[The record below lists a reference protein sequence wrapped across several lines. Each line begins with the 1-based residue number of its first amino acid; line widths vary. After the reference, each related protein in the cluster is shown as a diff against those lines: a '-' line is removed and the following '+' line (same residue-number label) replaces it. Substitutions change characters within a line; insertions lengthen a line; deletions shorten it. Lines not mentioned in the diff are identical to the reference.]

1 MIMKRLFTRLVTV
14 VSAVVLSG
22 SVVGQSC
29 TPDVTPPGIAAC
41 PTTPQN
47 FVTNTGCT
55 YVHSGASLDPS
66 GLSDNCMLVPNAR
79 YNLSGA
85 TSGTAV
91 NQSLNGKV
99 FNKGTTT
106 VLWTVYDNATPAN
119 ESYCVVI
126 VNVTD
131 ATPPTIT
138 CGASGVQNVFAD
150 LGECNFTKLG
160 TSWDPSAFG
169 DNCSVA
175 SVRCSLTGATVASNL
190 TTLNNVDF
198 NLGTTTVT
206 WTVTDGGIGAT
217 PTPAN
222 TTTCSFTVTVADN
235 QAPNL
240 LCNNTANQN
249 LNTDAGV
256 CTFTRTGAV
265 WNASATD
272 NCSVTSVLA
281 TLTGATTGTALTT
294 LTNQA
299 FNVGTTVVTWTATDG
314 SGNTTT
320 CTFNVTITDNVAPV
334 VTVCPSN
341 QTVNMAAG
349 VCTYTH
355 SGILWN
361 PTATDNCTI
370 SYSYALSGAT
380 LIASGVSSIAGQVFN
395 SGVTNVLWTITD
407 ISGNT
412 ATCAYTVTVVDNQD
426 PAITCGVTTDQ
437 NITLGAGL
445 CTYTHS
451 GTTWNATATD
461 NCSVAAPT
469 YLLSG
474 VSTGSGTT
482 LNGQVFALGT
492 TTVTWTATDNSGRTS
507 TCSYD
512 VIVTDTEDPTL
523 VSCGPT
529 GNQTVNMDAAAC
541 TYTQLDA
548 SWNASFT
555 DNCTV
560 ASTNY
565 ALTGATTGSG
575 TSLSGVAFNYGVT
588 TVTWTATDNSAL
600 TATCSFTVTVN
611 DNQVPII
618 TCASDQP
625 VNTDLGSCDY
635 TKNGTDW
642 DAIVSDN
649 CPTIVTYALTGATT
663 GTGVASVDGVVFQPG
678 ATTITW
684 SVTDSHGN
692 TSTCSHIVTVTDVEL
707 PVITT
712 CGPGTNTTVAA
723 DADVCTY
730 TNDGTGWDAIAT
742 DNCTVSTIVYSLGGA
757 TTGAGATTLDN
768 VVFNLGTTTVLW
780 TITDNS
786 GNTATCTYDIIVDD
800 TQNPIITCNQTTDL
814 NLPADGGGCTLLHSG
829 TAWDASA
836 TDNCLIATVLCDL
849 TGATTATG
857 LTTLDGVVF
866 TGTTTVTWTAT
877 DVNGLTSTCGFDITV
892 IDSEF
897 PTISVCGPGANT
909 SVSADAGVCTYTNNS
924 TSWDIVASDNCAF
937 TVDYA
942 LSGATSGAGVSLSG
956 VPFNLGTT
964 TVLWTA
970 TDAAGNATTCTF
982 DITVTDDQDPTITC
996 VADQAL
1002 NTDAGVCSYT
1012 ISGTAWDATGS
1023 DNCSVTFNYALSG
1036 ANSGTG
1042 SSLDGVVLNPGVT
1055 NVLWTATDGSAN
1067 AVTCSYTITVTDVE
1081 LPVITL
1087 CGAVIDTTVFA
1098 DAGVCTYT
1106 NNGLGWDATAT
1117 DNCTVSSIVYQL
1129 SGVTAGTASSLDGVS
1144 FNLGVTNVL
1153 WTVTDNSG
1161 NSTTCTF
1168 NVTVLDD
1175 QLPIISTCGGSGT
1188 VIAAAD
1194 AGVCTHLNTGTG
1206 LDALATDN
1214 CSITSIIYNVTGSS
1228 SGTGTTL
1235 DGFVFNPGI
1244 STVLWTVTDGSG
1256 NISTCTFDVNVPDT
1270 ENPVITSCGGTGDVI
1285 VTTDPTVCTY
1295 TQTSTV
1301 WDAIA
1306 TDNCVIG
1313 TYQYDLSGAT
1323 SATGLT
1329 TLNGVAFNQDTTAV
1343 LWTVTDLAGNTATC
1357 SFNVIVQDNELPS
1370 ITCVADQSVNTDAGV
1385 CDYTVVGTSWDPT
1398 GSDNCSTVYSYT
1410 LTGATSGTGAS
1421 LDGIV
1426 LNSGIT
1432 TVNWT
1437 VSDAAGNTATCSYSV
1452 TVSDAELPVITLCG
1466 AVIDTTVIA
1475 DAGVCT
1481 YTNIGTGWDATAT
1494 DNCTVSS
1501 IIATLSGATS
1511 GTSNTLAN
1519 VLFNLGT
1526 TNVLWTVTDN
1536 SGNTTTCAFNV
1547 NVLDDQLP
1555 TVTVCGPGADVN
1567 VPTDSSFCTYTHSGI
1582 AWDATAADNC
1592 SVATIDY
1599 TLSGVTTG
1607 TGTTLDGVTFNS
1619 GVTAVLWTITDGSGN
1634 TTTCT
1639 YNVTVEDQ
1647 EAPIIASCGGAGDT
1661 IVTADAGVCN
1671 FTHVGLGFDPTATD
1685 NCTIATILC
1694 DLSGATSA
1702 TGLTTLDAVTF
1713 NNDTTTVL
1721 WTVTDLAGNT
1731 TTCTFNVIV
1740 QDNELPLI
1748 SCATDQVVIADAGVC
1763 TYTNNGLGWDATATD
1778 NCTIDSISYTLTGA
1792 TVASGLTTLD
1802 GFEFEL
1808 DTTLVTWTATDGAG
1822 NTTSC
1827 SFNVIV
1833 EDTELPTITCIA
1845 DSTVSTDLDV
1855 CTYTNSGIGLDATG
1869 ADNCS
1874 VTFDYV
1880 LTGATTGSGTS
1891 IDGVIF
1897 NQGVTN
1903 ILWTA
1908 TDGSGNT
1915 ATCSFNLTVND
1926 TQVPDVLVCGAVID
1940 TTVIA
1945 EATFCTYTN
1954 IGTGWD
1960 ATASDNCSVASI
1972 VCDLTGSTTG
1982 TGLLTLDGVV
1992 FNLDSTNVLWTITD
2006 AAGNISTCT
2015 YNVIVRDTELPVVTT
2030 CGVIT
2035 DTNVVADP
2043 GVCTYT
2049 NTGLGW
2055 DALGSDNCSIDS
2067 ISYTLSGSTTG
2078 NGLTTLD
2085 GVSFS
2090 TGITAVT
2097 WTVTDGS
2104 GNTATCSYS
2113 VIVTD
2118 TQAPVIAAVLPDTT
2132 VECSPVAPE
2141 AFDNCGPVTG
2151 ISDFTAYSGDTVV
2164 VVTWTFTDASG
2175 NTATSTQTI
2184 TYDDVT
2190 APDVPVIADAVAQC
2204 DTTVSA
2210 ATTSDICMGTITGTT
2225 TDPLTYSTQGT
2236 FVINWTFD
2244 DGNGNTA
2251 TATQTVIIEDVTAP
2265 SITAPATVNVYPN
2278 NAGCT
2283 ATGVDLGLPTT
2294 SDNCQVTSVVND
2306 GPSVYPLGATT
2317 VTWIVTDV
2325 AGNTTSATQTVNVLP
2340 LTSTVDT
2347 VACDVYISPD
2357 GIDLT
2362 SFGSGTYTS
2371 VIPGSF
2377 GCDSTIT
2384 INLTLNQSSTSEI
2397 TLSACDSYSAPDGQ
2411 IYTNSGVYTAIIPN
2425 SQGCDST
2432 ITINLTIDSIE
2443 TAGIQLNELVF
2454 SADQSNVLYQWV
2466 NCGNNYSYVAGA
2478 TQQTFEPLLSG
2489 DYAVILT
2496 YNTCVDT
2503 SECLTIDIDLLVPQ
2517 VVTPNGDGKNDVF
2530 EIQGIYDHPNNVL
2543 EIYNRWGS
2551 LVYRQEGYQ
2560 NTWGGECTEGLSFG
2574 GNILP
2579 TGTYF
2584 YILDLGDNDGAKPS
2598 KGYIFLTK

>member
-1 MIMKRLFTRLVTV
+1 MKRLITRFSSVIVALALHSTV
-14 VSAVVLSG
+14 NAQCSPDLTKPTFSSCPSNMTVSASSLTGTCYYTIANQTPFYPTG
-22 SVVGQSC
+22 SDVCTPPPLLTYQLTYFPNGQPVVGPL
-29 TPDVTPPGIAAC
+29 TNPTLTGIQL
-41 PTTPQN
+41 PTGTN
-47 FVTNTGCT
+47 IFVWRVIDQAGNISNPCT
-55 YVHSGASLDPS
+55 YNVVVN
-66 GLSDNCMLVPNAR
+66 DN
-79 YNLSGA
+79 
-85 TSGTAV
+85 TAPV
-91 NQSLNGKV
+91 
-99 FNKGTTT
+99 
-106 VLWTVYDNATPAN
+106 
-119 ESYCVVI
+119 
-126 VNVTD
+126 
-131 ATPPTIT
+131 IT
-138 CGASGVQNVFAD
+138 CGTSGAQNVTANAS
-150 LGECNFTKLG
+150 CKYVVSG
-160 TSWDPSAFG
+160 TSWDATAT
-169 DNCSVA
+169 DNCTVDSVKY
-175 SVRCSLTGATVASNL
+175 VLTGATTGSGL
-190 TTLNNVDF
+190 TSLNGLQF

-206 WTVTDGGIGAT
+206 WTAYDNWTT
-217 PTPAN
+217 PN
-222 TTTCSFTVTVADN
+222 TSTCSFTVNVSDVTPPV
-235 QAPNL
+235 L
-240 LCNNTANQN
+240 TCNNTSNQS

-272 NCSVTSVLA
+272 NCSVTSVFA
-281 TLTGATTGTALTT
+281 TLTGATTGAALTT

-320 CTFNVTITDNVAPV
+320 CSFDVTITDNVAPV
-334 VTVCPSN
+334 VTVCPID

-361 PTATDNCTI
+361 PTATDNCAIT
-370 SYSYALSGAT
+370 YAYALTGAT
-380 LIASGVSSIAGQVFN
+380 ILPTGGSTMAGQVFN

-426 PAITCGVTTDQ
+426 PVITCGVTATQ

-451 GTTWNATATD
+451 GITWNATATD

-512 VIVTDTEDPTL
+512 VIVTDTEEPTL
-523 VSCGPT
+523 VSCGPS
-529 GNQTVNMDAAAC
+529 GDQTVNMDAGAC
-541 TYTQLDA
+541 TYTQPDA

-575 TSLSGVAFNYGVT
+575 TSLSGIAFNYGVT

-600 TATCSFTVTVN
+600 TTTCSFTVTVN

-635 TKNGTDW
+635 TKSGTDW
-642 DAIVSDN
+642 DAVVSDN
-649 CPTIVTYALTGATT
+649 CPTIVTYALTGTT
-663 GTGVASVDGVVFQPG
+663 SGTGGASVDGVVFQPG

-707 PVITT
+707 PVVTT

-730 TNDGTGWDAIAT
+730 TNDGTSWDAIAT

-757 TTGAGATTLDN
+757 TTGTGATTLDN
-768 VVFNLGTTTVLW
+768 VIFNLGTTTVLW

-786 GNTATCTYDIIVDD
+786 GNTATCTYDITVDD

-814 NLPADGGGCTLLHSG
+814 NLPADGGGCTLLHTG
-829 TAWDASA
+829 TSWDATA
-836 TDNCLIATVLCDL
+836 TDNCSIATVLCDL

-897 PTISVCGPGANT
+897 PVISVCGPGVNT
-909 SVSADAGVCTYTNNS
+909 SVTADAGVCTHTNNS

-942 LSGATSGAGVSLSG
+942 LSGVTSGTGTSLNG

-970 TDAAGNATTCTF
+970 TDGAGNATTCTF
-982 DITVTDDQDPTITC
+982 DITVTDDEDPTITC

-1002 NTDAGVCSYT
+1002 NTDAGVCTYT
-1012 ISGTAWDATGS
+1012 IAGTALDATGS
-1023 DNCSVTFNYALSG
+1023 DNCSITIDYVLSG
-1036 ANSGTG
+1036 DNTGTG

-1055 NVLWTATDGSAN
+1055 NVLWTATDGSGN

-1087 CGAVIDTTVFA
+1087 CGAVIDTTVVA

-1106 NNGLGWDATAT
+1106 NTGLGWDATAT
-1117 DNCTVSSIVYQL
+1117 DNCTVSSIIYQL
-1129 SGVTAGTASSLDGVS
+1129 SGVTSGTASSLDGVI

-1161 NSTTCTF
+1161 NTTTCTY

-1214 CSITSIIYNVTGSS
+1214 CSITSIIYNVSGST

-1244 STVLWTVTDGSG
+1244 STVLWTVTDNSG

-1285 VTTDPTVCTY
+1285 VTTDPSVCTY

-1301 WDAIA
+1301 WDVIA

-1313 TYQYDLSGAT
+1313 SYQYDLTGAT
-1323 SATGLT
+1323 TATGIT

-1357 SFNVIVQDNELPS
+1357 TFNVIVQDNELPA
-1370 ITCVADQSVNTDAGV
+1370 ITCIADQFVNTDAGV

-1426 LNSGIT
+1426 LNPGIT
-1432 TVNWT
+1432 AVNWT

-1511 GTSNTLAN
+1511 GTSNTLEN

-1536 SGNTTTCAFNV
+1536 SGNTTTCTFNV

-1567 VPTDSSFCTYTHSGI
+1567 VPTDLSVCTYTHAGI

-1592 SVATIDY
+1592 SVASIDY
-1599 TLSGVTTG
+1599 SLSGVTSG
-1607 TGTTLDGVTFNS
+1607 TGISLDGVTFNS
-1619 GVTAVLWTITDGSGN
+1619 GITSVLWTITDGSGN
-1634 TTTCT
+1634 TTTCS
-1639 YNVTVEDQ
+1639 YNVTVEDE

-1661 IVTADAGVCN
+1661 IVSADAGVCN

-1685 NCTIATILC
+1685 NCTIATVLC

-1731 TTCTFNVIV
+1731 ATCTFNVIV

-1748 SCATDQVVIADAGVC
+1748 TCAADQTVIADAGVC
-1763 TYTNNGLGWDATATD
+1763 TYTNIGTGWDALATD
-1778 NCTIDSISYTLTGA
+1778 NCSIDSISYTLTGA

-1833 EDTELPTITCIA
+1833 EDTELPIITCIA
-1845 DSTVSTDLDV
+1845 DSTVST
-1855 CTYTNSGIGLDATG
+1855 
-1869 ADNCS
+1869 
-1874 VTFDYV
+1874 
-1880 LTGATTGSGTS
+1880 
-1891 IDGVIF
+1891 
-1897 NQGVTN
+1897 
-1903 ILWTA
+1903 
-1908 TDGSGNT
+1908 
-1915 ATCSFNLTVND
+1915 
-1926 TQVPDVLVCGAVID
+1926 
-1940 TTVIA
+1940 
-1945 EATFCTYTN
+1945 
-1954 IGTGWD
+1954 
-1960 ATASDNCSVASI
+1960 
-1972 VCDLTGSTTG
+1972 
-1982 TGLLTLDGVV
+1982 
-1992 FNLDSTNVLWTITD
+1992 
-2006 AAGNISTCT
+2006 
-2015 YNVIVRDTELPVVTT
+2015 
-2030 CGVIT
+2030 
-2035 DTNVVADP
+2035 
-2043 GVCTYT
+2043 
-2049 NTGLGW
+2049 
-2055 DALGSDNCSIDS
+2055 
-2067 ISYTLSGSTTG
+2067 
-2078 NGLTTLD
+2078 
-2085 GVSFS
+2085 
-2090 TGITAVT
+2090 
-2097 WTVTDGS
+2097 
-2104 GNTATCSYS
+2104 
-2113 VIVTD
+2113 
-2118 TQAPVIAAVLPDTT
+2118 
-2132 VECSPVAPE
+2132 
-2141 AFDNCGPVTG
+2141 
-2151 ISDFTAYSGDTVV
+2151 
-2164 VVTWTFTDASG
+2164 
-2175 NTATSTQTI
+2175 
-2184 TYDDVT
+2184 
-2190 APDVPVIADAVAQC
+2190 
-2204 DTTVSA
+2204 
-2210 ATTSDICMGTITGTT
+2210 
-2225 TDPLTYSTQGT
+2225 
-2236 FVINWTFD
+2236 
-2244 DGNGNTA
+2244 
-2251 TATQTVIIEDVTAP
+2251 
-2265 SITAPATVNVYPN
+2265 
-2278 NAGCT
+2278 
-2283 ATGVDLGLPTT
+2283 
-2294 SDNCQVTSVVND
+2294 
-2306 GPSVYPLGATT
+2306 
-2317 VTWIVTDV
+2317 
-2325 AGNTTSATQTVNVLP
+2325 
-2340 LTSTVDT
+2340 
-2347 VACDVYISPD
+2347 
-2357 GIDLT
+2357 
-2362 SFGSGTYTS
+2362 
-2371 VIPGSF
+2371 
-2377 GCDSTIT
+2377 
-2384 INLTLNQSSTSEI
+2384 
-2397 TLSACDSYSAPDGQ
+2397 
-2411 IYTNSGVYTAIIPN
+2411 
-2425 SQGCDST
+2425 
-2432 ITINLTIDSIE
+2432 
-2443 TAGIQLNELVF
+2443 
-2454 SADQSNVLYQWV
+2454 
-2466 NCGNNYSYVAGA
+2466 
-2478 TQQTFEPLLSG
+2478 
-2489 DYAVILT
+2489 
-2496 YNTCVDT
+2496 
-2503 SECLTIDIDLLVPQ
+2503 
-2517 VVTPNGDGKNDVF
+2517 
-2530 EIQGIYDHPNNVL
+2530 
-2543 EIYNRWGS
+2543 
-2551 LVYRQEGYQ
+2551 
-2560 NTWGGECTEGLSFG
+2560 
-2574 GNILP
+2574 
-2579 TGTYF
+2579 
-2584 YILDLGDNDGAKPS
+2584 
-2598 KGYIFLTK
+2598 

>member
-1 MIMKRLFTRLVTV
+1 MKRLITRFSSVIVALALHSTV
-14 VSAVVLSG
+14 NAQCSPDLTKPTFSSCPSNMTVSASSLTGTCYYTIANQTPFYPAG
-22 SVVGQSC
+22 SDVCTPPPLLTYQLTYFPNGQPVVGPL
-29 TPDVTPPGIAAC
+29 TNPTLTGIQL
-41 PTTPQN
+41 PTGTN
-47 FVTNTGCT
+47 IFVWRVIDQAGNISNPCT
-55 YVHSGASLDPS
+55 YNVVVN
-66 GLSDNCMLVPNAR
+66 DN
-79 YNLSGA
+79 
-85 TSGTAV
+85 TAPV
-91 NQSLNGKV
+91 
-99 FNKGTTT
+99 
-106 VLWTVYDNATPAN
+106 
-119 ESYCVVI
+119 
-126 VNVTD
+126 
-131 ATPPTIT
+131 IT
-138 CGASGVQNVFAD
+138 CGTSGAQNVTANAS
-150 LGECNFTKLG
+150 CKYVVSG
-160 TSWDPSAFG
+160 TSWDATAT
-169 DNCSVA
+169 DNCTVDSVKY
-175 SVRCSLTGATVASNL
+175 VLTGATTGSAL
-190 TTLNNVDF
+190 TSLNGVQF

-206 WTVTDGGIGAT
+206 WTAYDNWTT
-217 PTPAN
+217 PN
-222 TTTCSFTVTVADN
+222 TSTCSYTVVVSDVTPPA
-235 QAPNL
+235 L
-240 LCNNTANQN
+240 TCNNTSNQS

-256 CTFTRTGAV
+256 CTFTRTGTA

-334 VTVCPSN
+334 VTQCPIN

-380 LIASGVSSIAGQVFN
+380 VIPSGVSSIAGQVFN

-426 PAITCGVTTDQ
+426 PVITCGVTATQ

-451 GTTWNATATD
+451 GTAWNATATD

-512 VIVTDTEDPTL
+512 VIVTDTEEPTL
-523 VSCGPT
+523 VSCGPS
-529 GNQTVNMDAAAC
+529 GNQTVNMDAGVC
-541 TYTQLDA
+541 TYTQPDA

-575 TSLSGVAFNYGVT
+575 TSLSGIAFNYGVT

-600 TATCSFTVTVN
+600 TTTCSFTVTVN

-635 TKNGTDW
+635 TKSGTDW
-642 DAIVSDN
+642 DAVVSDN
-649 CPTIVTYALTGATT
+649 CPTIVTYALTGATS
-663 GTGVASVDGVVFQPG
+663 GTGGASVDGVVFQPG

-692 TSTCSHIVTVTDVEL
+692 TSTCSHLVTVTDVEL

-712 CGPGTNTTVAA
+712 CGPGTNTTVVA
-723 DADVCTY
+723 DAAVCTY
-730 TNDGTGWDAIAT
+730 THAGAAWDAIAT
-742 DNCTVSTIVYSLGGA
+742 DNCTVSSIVYTLGGA
-757 TTGAGATTLDN
+757 TAGTGATTLDN
-768 VVFNLGTTTVLW
+768 VIFNLGTTTVLW

-786 GNTATCTYDIIVDD
+786 GNTATCTYDITVDD

-814 NLPADGGGCTLLHSG
+814 NLPADGGGCTLLHTG
-829 TAWDASA
+829 TSWDATA
-836 TDNCLIATVLCDL
+836 TDNCSIATVLCDL

-866 TGTTTVTWTAT
+866 TGTTTVTWTST

-897 PTISVCGPGANT
+897 PVISVCGPGVNT
-909 SVSADAGVCTYTNNS
+909 SVTADAGVCTHTNNS

-937 TVDYA
+937 TVEYS
-942 LSGATSGAGVSLSG
+942 LSGATTGVGTTLNG
-956 VPFNLGTT
+956 VPFSLGTT

-970 TDAAGNATTCTF
+970 TDGAGNATTCTF
-982 DITVTDDQDPTITC
+982 DITVTDDEDPTITC

-1002 NTDAGVCSYT
+1002 NTDAGVCTYT
-1012 ISGTAWDATGS
+1012 IAGTALDATGS
-1023 DNCSVTFNYALSG
+1023 DNCSIIIDYALSG
-1036 ANSGTG
+1036 DNTGTG

-1055 NVLWTATDGSAN
+1055 NVLWTATDGSGN

-1087 CGAVIDTTVFA
+1087 CGAVIDTTVVA

-1106 NNGLGWDATAT
+1106 NTGLGWDATAT
-1117 DNCTVSSIVYQL
+1117 DNCTVSSITYQL
-1129 SGVTAGTASSLDGVS
+1129 SGVTSGTASSLDGVI

-1161 NSTTCTF
+1161 NTTTCAY

-1214 CSITSIIYNVTGSS
+1214 CSITSIIYNVSGST

-1244 STVLWTVTDGSG
+1244 STVLWTVTDNSG

-1270 ENPVITSCGGTGDVI
+1270 ENPVITSCGGTGDVV

-1313 TYQYDLSGAT
+1313 SYQYDLTGAT
-1323 SATGLT
+1323 TATGLT
-1329 TLNGVAFNQDTTAV
+1329 TLNGVAFNQDTTTV

-1357 SFNVIVQDNELPS
+1357 TFNVIVQDNELPA
-1370 ITCVADQSVNTDAGV
+1370 ITCIADQSVNTDAGV
-1385 CDYTVVGTSWDPT
+1385 CDYTVVGTTWDPT

-1426 LNSGIT
+1426 LNAGIT

-1511 GTSNTLAN
+1511 GTSNTLEN

-1536 SGNTTTCAFNV
+1536 SGNTTTCTFNV

-1567 VPTDSSFCTYTHSGI
+1567 VPTDLSVCTYTHAGI

-1592 SVATIDY
+1592 SVASIDY
-1599 TLSGVTTG
+1599 SLSGVTSG
-1607 TGTTLDGVTFNS
+1607 TGISLDGVTFNS
-1619 GVTAVLWTITDGSGN
+1619 GITSVLWTITDGSGN
-1634 TTTCT
+1634 TTTCS
-1639 YNVTVEDQ
+1639 YNVTVEDE

-1661 IVTADAGVCN
+1661 IVSADAGVCN
-1671 FTHVGLGFDPTATD
+1671 FTNIGLGFDPTATD
-1685 NCTIATILC
+1685 NCTIATVLC

-1748 SCATDQVVIADAGVC
+1748 TCAADQTVIADAGVC
-1763 TYTNNGLGWDATATD
+1763 TYTNIGTGWDALATD
-1778 NCTIDSISYTLTGA
+1778 NCSIDSISYTLTGA

-1833 EDTELPTITCIA
+1833 EDTELPIITCIA
-1845 DSTVSTDLDV
+1845 DSTVSTDADV
-1855 CTYTNSGIGLDATG
+1855 CTFTNNGIGLDATG
-1869 ADNCS
+1869 TDNCS

-1880 LTGATTGSGTS
+1880 LTGATTGAGAS

-1954 IGTGWD
+1954 SGTGWD
-1960 ATASDNCSVASI
+1960 ATASDNCSVGSI
-1972 VCDLTGSTTG
+1972 VCDLTGSTIG
-1982 TGLLTLDGVV
+1982 TGLLTLDGVI
-1992 FNLDSTNVLWTITD
+1992 FNLDSTHVLWTITD
-2006 AAGNISTCT
+2006 AAGNTTTCSF
-2015 YNVIVRDTELPVVTT
+2015 NVIVEDTELPIITT
-2030 CGVIT
+2030 CGAIIDTTVI
-2035 DTNVVADP
+2035 ADA

-2049 NTGLGW
+2049 NNGFGW
-2055 DALGSDNCSIDS
+2055 DALATDNCSIDS
-2067 ISYTLSGSTTG
+2067 ISYTLTG
-2078 NGLTTLD
+2078 ATIASGLTTLD
-2085 GVSFS
+2085 GVEFELD
-2090 TGITAVT
+2090 TTLVT
-2097 WTVTDGS
+2097 WTATDGS
-2104 GNTATCSYS
+2104 GNTATCSYN

-2132 VECSPVAPE
+2132 VECSPVAPV
-2141 AFDNCGPVTG
+2141 AADNCGPVTG
-2151 ISDFTAYSGDTVV
+2151 ISDFTTYSGDTIV

-2184 TYDDVT
+2184 TFDDVT
-2190 APDVPVIADAVAQC
+2190 APDVPVIASAVAQC

-2225 TDPLTYSTQGT
+2225 LDPLTYSTQGT

-2265 SITAPATVNVYPN
+2265 SITPPATVNVYPN

-2283 ATGVDLGLPTT
+2283 ATGVDLGIPTT
-2294 SDNCQVTSVVND
+2294 LDNCQVTSVVNN
-2306 GPSVYPLGATT
+2306 GPVVYPLGATT

-2325 AGNTTSATQTVNVLP
+2325 AGNTSSATQTVNVLP
-2340 LTSTVDT
+2340 LTSTLDT
-2347 VACDVYISPD
+2347 VACDVYVSPD

-2362 SFGSGTYTS
+2362 SFGSGTYTA

-2384 INLTLNQSSTSEI
+2384 INLTLNQSTTSEI
-2397 TLSACDSYSAPDGQ
+2397 TLSSCDSYSAPDGQ
-2411 IYTNSGVYTAIIPN
+2411 VYTNSGVFTAIIPN

-2443 TAGIQLNELVF
+2443 TTGIQLNELVY

-2466 NCGNNYSYVAGA
+2466 SCENNYAYVAGA
-2478 TQQTFEPLLSG
+2478 TQQTFEPQLSG

-2496 YNTCVDT
+2496 NNTCVDT